1 MADSIES
8 NGQIDHLSK
17 DDFDQILAEL
27 EQFWGDAGIETIFTQ
42 HASMLF
48 HEFGDTAFVVREGN
62 QVIAYMFG
70 LVSQTE
76 PIGYVHLIAVRE
88 GYRRKGL
95 AKRLYAHFERVVR
108 ARDCKGLK
116 AIAMP
121 WNEPS
126 IKFHQ
131 SVGLEPVGI
140 PNADGNKVIKDYR
153 GPGKDR
159 VVLRK
164 RWD

>member
-1 MADSIES
+1 MTDSIES
-8 NGQIDHLSK
+8 IGKIAHLNK
-17 DDFDQILAEL
+17 DDYDQILAEL
-27 EQFWGDAGIETIFTQ
+27 EQFWGDAGIETISTQ
-42 HASMLF
+42 HSSMLF
-48 HEFGDTAFVVREGN
+48 YEFGDTAFVIREGN
-62 QVIAYMFG
+62 QVIAYLFG

-76 PIGYVHLIAVRE
+76 PTGYVHLIAVRE
-88 GYRRKGL
+88 DYRRKGL
-95 AKRLYAHFERVVR
+95 AKSLYAHFEGTVR
-108 ARDCKGLK
+108 ARGCKGLK

-121 WNEPS
+121 WNEVS

-140 PNADGNKVIKDYR
+140 PDANGKKVIKGYR

-164 RWD
+164 SWD